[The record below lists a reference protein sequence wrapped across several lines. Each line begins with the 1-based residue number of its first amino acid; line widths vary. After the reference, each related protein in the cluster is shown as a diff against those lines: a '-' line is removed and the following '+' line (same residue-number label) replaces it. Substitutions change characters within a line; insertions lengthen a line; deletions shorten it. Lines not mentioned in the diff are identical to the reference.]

1 MFLSLKE
8 AGMQV
13 YPNPFAKTINVQLH
27 VKAIDNIRFRLVDFY
42 GREVFANMEK
52 LNPGYHSIS
61 LTLPAN
67 LAKGMYVMEV
77 LSGSGKLFQQ
87 KMMRR

>member
-13 YPNPFAKTINVQLH
+13 FPNPFAKTINVQLH
-27 VKAIDNIRFRLVDFY
+27 VKAVDNIRFRLVDFY
-42 GREVFANMEK
+42 GREVFVNTEK